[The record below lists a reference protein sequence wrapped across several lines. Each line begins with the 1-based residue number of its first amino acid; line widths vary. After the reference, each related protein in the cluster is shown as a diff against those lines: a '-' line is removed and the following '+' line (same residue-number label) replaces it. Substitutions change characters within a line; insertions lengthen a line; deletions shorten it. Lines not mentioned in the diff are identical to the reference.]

1 MARGNPRPNVK
12 RETSM
17 HRLGK
22 SLAGVAASATMLGVL
37 GLTATAQAQPAN
49 PTVLGGDPKVPAGVE
64 TSVNLTACPSGNTVS
79 SVTSVPALPATVIPI
94 TKANKAKLSGDWP
107 APPPSS
113 YVVTLHCSGGSTK
126 ASTVSVLAHPAE
138 TAIVGV
144 GSDTYQ
150 SVGDQFSGDYN
161 ATLKA
166 TSTAQLYNWDATNP
180 TTGAMGDSIITKS
193 GCSSIARPDGGSA
206 GLTAMDANARTSDG
220 KQFCIDFTRIARAR
234 SSSDPPFAPGG
245 VGFVSLAED
254 AITYA
259 TQATTDAPSNLTTAQ
274 LAGIYNCTITNWS
287 TVGGKSATIQPVLP
301 QTGSA
306 LAKQFLTDIGV
317 ANAGACVNQTVQQNE
332 GVDPLLKTPQAVVPY
347 SVAKYIAQK
356 FHSAHCLNSGCT
368 PNGSGVVC
376 TPTAGQN
383 QFGCNLHGTLKLNSI
398 NGIAP
403 TTGTGTGTTINT
415 SFAAT
420 SYGNPISDV
429 VRYDSTTPDHI
440 PAYLERL
447 YATAS
452 AATPGW
458 VCSSATAKA
467 DLKHYGYLLSPL
479 CGIPS

>member
-1 MARGNPRPNVK
+1 
-12 RETSM
+12 M
-17 HRLGK
+17 HRFGK
-22 SLAGVAASATMLGVL
+22 ALAGAVATATTLGVL
-37 GLTATAQAQPAN
+37 GLSATAQAQPVSQAV
-49 PTVLGGDPKVPAGVE
+49 TGGDPTVPAGVE
-64 TSVNLTACPSGNTVS
+64 TAVNLTACPTGNTVS
-79 SVTSVPALPATVIPI
+79 SVTSVPTLPATVTPI

-107 APPPSS
+107 KAAS
-113 YVVTLHCSGGSTK
+113 YAVTLHCSGGSTVK
-126 ASTVSVLAHPAE
+126 SAITVLAHPAE

-150 SVGDQFSGDYN
+150 SVADQFSADYN
-161 ATLKA
+161 ATLKG
-166 TSTAQLYNWDATNP
+166 TSTRPLYNWDATNP
-180 TTGAMGDSIITKS
+180 TTGAALDPIVTKS
-193 GCSSIARPDGGSA
+193 GCSSIQRPDGGSA
-206 GLTAMDANARTSDG
+206 GLSAMDANAKTSDS

-234 SSSDPPFAPGG
+234 TPSDPSFGPGG
-245 VGFVSLAED
+245 VAFVPLAED

-274 LAGIYNCTITNWS
+274 LAGIYNCTTTNWS
-287 TVGGKSATIQPVLP
+287 AVGGKSATIQPVLP

-317 ANAGACVNQTVQQNE
+317 ATPGACVNQTVQQNE
-332 GVDPLLKTPQAVVPY
+332 GVDPALKTPAAVVPY
-347 SVAKYIAQK
+347 SVAKYIAQR
-356 FHSAHCLNSGCT
+356 FHSATCLNSGCT

-376 TPTAGQN
+376 TPAAGQN

-415 SFAAT
+415 SFASS

-429 VRYDSTTPDHI
+429 VRFDPTTPDHI

-447 YATAS
+447 YASAS
-452 AATPGW
+452 ASTPGW
-458 VCSSATAKA
+458 ACSNATAKA